1 MFLDTDWSIK
11 VLMILNYL
19 ANLDLPTLMFWKN
32 ANYIQFL
39 LFPVIMFYKV
49 SVKTES
55 YSIQWIL
62 NHFF

>member
-1 MFLDTDWSIK
+1 
-11 VLMILNYL
+11 MILNYL

-49 SVKTES
+49 SAKTES
-55 YSIQWIL
+55 FTIQ
-62 NHFF
+62 